1 MKTADTIFVTP
12 TYRLRDVAA
21 TIEEYDE
28 NFWTNGHSV
37 KMVVF
42 DDSSLA
48 NHEKYYS
55 TLEKTKTV
63 NDLYYVGPQE
73 KEEFLKFLNKKLREK
88 KLESLVRTIFRP
100 SCGGNRNFSLIYT
113 LGAFLVSVDDDMR
126 PYALVESSPESLKP
140 EEISRGRLKN
150 PARRGISTSH
160 SIFLLRS
167 RTSWE
172 KR

>member
-1 MKTADTIFVTP
+1 MKTADTIFVIP

-55 TLEKTKTV
+55 
-63 NDLYYVGPQE
+63 
-73 KEEFLKFLNKKLREK
+73 
-88 KLESLVRTIFRP
+88 KLE
-100 SCGGNRNFSLIYT
+100 N
-113 LGAFLVSVDDDMR
+113 
-126 PYALVESSPESLKP
+126 K
-140 EEISRGRLKN
+140 
-150 PARRGISTSH
+150 
-160 SIFLLRS
+160 LLWIW
-167 RTSWE
+167 TA
-172 KR
+172 